1 MHGGWHSLKPEV
13 FIYFPSQEQ
22 SIFDLSF
29 IKGRVATP
37 RTRKSNTHIYT
48 LRLESSIDLMLLV
61 CLHLFVYIFESDLLI
76 YLLDLSS
83 EIFVDWNDITSYI
96 IFLILRLSRYLYR
109 FHRLFRWF
117 YESGIERLK
126 ICMLLCRVLVIHD

>member
-29 IKGRVATP
+29 IKGRVVTP
-37 RTRKSNTHIYT
+37 RSRKSNTYIYT

-117 YESGIERLK
+117 TNQ
-126 ICMLLCRVLVIHD
+126 VLNVWKYVCFNVVY